1 MSKLEEIKQQR
12 LPEIKAALAKYG
24 INGTTEV
31 VYNPTYDELF
41 NEETQTSLEGYE
53 KGKVTE
59 LGAVDVM
66 TGVYTGRSPKDKF
79 IVMDEN
85 SKDTVWWTTEGYK
98 KRQQA
103 RKPRSLEGC
112 QRTRCQRTRSQE
124 ALRCRWLLRRKQRHP
139 YGCALHHGSSMASSL
154 RNQYVHPPHR

>member
-59 LGAVDVM
+59 RQIHRN
-66 TGVYTGRSPKDKF
+66 GR
-79 IVMDEN
+79 E
-85 SKDTVWWTTEGYK
+85 
-98 KRQQA
+98 
-103 RKPRSLEGC
+103 L
-112 QRTRCQRTRSQE
+112 
-124 ALRCRWLLRRKQRHP
+124 QRHRLVDNR
-139 YGCALHHGSSMASSL
+139 GI
-154 RNQYVHPPHR
+154 